1 MDDYVNKLERRSD
14 RTIDTDVYSL
24 RARKRP
30 RGEAY
35 TSPASSAGALAARG
49 HTLIGV
55 AIALVFA
62 TACLLSSLAVAQQS
76 FFVKPLVEKKVSE
89 LPSGDVYWHVDT
101 FATKD
106 QAEQAAGPLGLVAEY
121 DGKVWLF
128 TLGRSG
134 EASKGGM
141 KVAEIGP
148 IPRISAK
155 EYLLRINE
163 AGGPQGAA
171 SSSHTH
177 PGSEAFYVLKG
188 ELSQKTP
195 HGVFKLAA
203 GQSMVG
209 HGDENTPMIVS
220 NSGSGDLREF
230 ALFVVDANKPFSSP
244 AKMD

>member
-89 LPSGDVYWHVDT
+89 LPSGDVYWHIDT

-128 TLGRSG
+128 TLGHAG
-134 EASKGGM
+134 EATKGG
-141 KVAEIGP
+141 KRIAEIGP
-148 IPRISAK
+148 IPRINAT
-155 EYLLRINE
+155 EYLLRVNE
-163 AGGPQGAA
+163 AGGPQGSATAA
-171 SSSHTH
+171 HTH
-177 PGSEAFYVLKG
+177 PGSEAFYVVAG

-195 HGVFKLAA
+195 HGVARVAA
-203 GQSMVG
+203 GQGMVG
-209 HGDENTPMIVS
+209 HGGDTPMVVS

-230 ALFVVDANKPFSSP
+230 ALFVVDASKPFSSP
-244 AKMD
+244 AQLP